1 MDIRTVFIH
10 PEKGGLRSGWRVAI
24 FLLLSPIAIQVLQAV
39 VVRLTRADLPTE
51 AAHFSVGAEMV
62 LTYAVLV
69 GWLLLDSWF
78 CLRFFDRLSFA
89 ALGLAF
95 YRGWLRDVLL
105 GAVVAALMVAG
116 VVALQMLGGGT
127 RLMLNPMLWK
137 SVEGGW
143 AVDAAGVGVVA
154 GRVGVVLLFLML
166 AGLFEELLFR
176 GYPFQTLLRDVPPA
190 VPVLLL
196 SLFFGV
202 MHLDNP
208 SGTVFSTVNTAL
220 AGVWLAVAY
229 LKTRALWFPTALHF
243 MWNWT
248 MGAFFGLP
256 VSGYNFTPSPVLM
269 ATSEEPRWLTGG
281 SYGCEGGAAA
291 TIVLAAATIVIWRAR
306 WLGVSPE
313 TAAALNSHAAREG
326 NTGLGLRAADGE
338 LLKEGQE

>member
-1 MDIRTVFIH
+1 MNIRTVFIH
-10 PEKGGLRSGWRVAI
+10 PEKRRLRSGWRVAI
-24 FLLLSPIAIQVLQAV
+24 FLLLSPILIQALQAV
-39 VVRLTRADLPTE
+39 IVKLTRASLPAE
-51 AAHFSVGAEMV
+51 AARFSVGAEMI

-69 GWLLLDSWF
+69 GWTLLDSWF

-105 GAVVAALMVAG
+105 GSAVAALMVAG

-127 RLMLNPMLWK
+127 RLMANPMVWK
-137 SVEGGW
+137 AVEGGGW
-143 AVDAAGVGVVA
+143 AVDLAGVGIVA
-154 GRVGVVLLFLML
+154 GRVGVALLFLIL
-166 AGLFEELLFR
+166 AAAFEELLFR
-176 GYPFQTLLRDVPPA
+176 GYPFQTLLRDVPPV
-190 VPVLLL
+190 VPILIL

-208 SGTVFSTVNTAL
+208 SGTIFSTINTAL

-269 ATSEEPRWLTGG
+269 ATSDEPRWLTGG
-281 SYGCEGGAAA
+281 GYGCEGGAAA
-291 TIVLAAATIVIWRAR
+291 TVILAAATVLIWRAR
-306 WLGVSPE
+306 WLRVSPAME
-313 TAAALNSHAAREG
+313 RALNPPPAAPDSPVK
-326 NTGLGLRAADGE
+326 LGLTD
-338 LLKEGQE
+338 